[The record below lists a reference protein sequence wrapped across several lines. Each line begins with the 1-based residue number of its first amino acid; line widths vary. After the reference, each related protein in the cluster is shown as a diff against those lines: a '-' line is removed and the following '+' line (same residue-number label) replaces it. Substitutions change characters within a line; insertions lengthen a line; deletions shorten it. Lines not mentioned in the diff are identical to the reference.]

1 VEPEQALQLHEL
13 RFFKKAGQTWRWSNG
28 LCSPTASCLLIR
40 DPAVEIHAVPDRSDE
55 EIRMA
60 GLDFRQNLTRNPA

>member
-1 VEPEQALQLHEL
+1 
-13 RFFKKAGQTWRWSNG
+13 
-28 LCSPTASCLLIR
+28 LLIQ

-60 GLDFRQNLTRNPA
+60 GLDFRQNLTCNPA